1 MDELEILK
9 KDWKK
14 SENTFGQVSETEI
27 YGMLHKRSS
36 SLVKWILIISIIEFI
51 VLNGFGF
58 FIADKEMDNFE
69 KLHPYLFITENVNY
83 LILLG
88 FIFLFYKNYKS
99 ICVLN
104 SSTKLIK
111 DIIKTR
117 KIVNYY
123 IYWNVFISS
132 FLGSFAFIDGFN
144 ASYRQANPNAEE
156 LSQTGFIIIFI
167 FSMLFVVG
175 IVFGFYKLLYGILL
189 NRLNK
194 NYKELQKMDF

>member
-9 KDWKK
+9 NDWKK
-14 SENTFGQVSETEI
+14 KENTFDQVSENEI
-27 YGMLHKRSS
+27 YEMLHKRSS

-58 FIADKEMDNFE
+58 LISDKEIENFQ
-69 KLHPYLFITENVNY
+69 KLHPYLSIIENVNY

-99 ICVLN
+99 ICVLD
-104 SSTKLIK
+104 SSKKLIK

-156 LSQTGFIIIFI
+156 LSQSGFIIIFI

>member
-9 KDWKK
+9 NDWKK
-14 SENTFGQVSETEI
+14 KENTFDQVSENEI
-27 YGMLHKRSS
+27 YGMLHKKSS

-58 FIADKEMDNFE
+58 LISDKEMDNFE
-69 KLHPYLFITENVNY
+69 KLHPYFSIIEKINYFI
-83 LILLG
+83 LIG
-88 FIFLFYKNYKS
+88 FIYLFYKNYKA
-99 ICVLN
+99 ICVLD
-104 SSTKLIK
+104 SSKKLIK

-132 FLGSFAFIDGFN
+132 FLGSFGFIDGF
-144 ASYRQANPNAEE
+144 YEGYHQANPNAEE

-167 FSMLFVVG
+167 FSMMFV
-175 IVFGFYKLLYGILL
+175 IALIFGFYKLLYGFLL
-189 NRLNK
+189 NRLNN

>member
-1 MDELEILK
+1 MSLDMFLGAIYTPLLILLWLK
-9 KDWKK
+9 VM
-14 SENTFGQVSETEI
+14 SAL
-27 YGMLHKRSS
+27 MP
-36 SLVKWILIISIIEFI
+36 
-51 VLNGFGF
+51 
-58 FIADKEMDNFE
+58 IA
-69 KLHPYLFITENVNY
+69 

-88 FIFLFYKNYKS
+88 FIFLFYKNYKA
-99 ICVLN
+99 ICVLD
-104 SSTKLIK
+104 SSKKLIK

-132 FLGSFAFIDGFN
+132 FLGSFAFIDGFYAGYN
-144 ASYRQANPNAEE
+144 QANPNAEE

-175 IVFGFYKLLYGILL
+175 FIFGFYKLLYGILL

-194 NYKELQKMDF
+194 NYKELQKMEF

>member
-14 SENTFGQVSETEI
+14 SENTFSQITETEI

-69 KLHPYLFITENVNY
+69 KLHPYLSIIEKINY
-83 LILLG
+83 IILLG
-88 FIFLFYKNYKS
+88 FIYLFYKNYKS
-99 ICVLN
+99 ICVLD
-104 SSTKLIK
+104 SSKKLIK

-156 LSQTGFIIIFI
+156 LSQTGFIIIFL

>member
-9 KDWKK
+9 NDWKK
-14 SENTFGQVSETEI
+14 KENTFDQVSENEI
-27 YGMLHKRSS
+27 YEMLHKKSS

-58 FIADKEMDNFE
+58 LISDKEMDNFE
-69 KLHPYLFITENVNY
+69 KLHPYLSIIEKINY
-83 LILLG
+83 LILIG
-88 FIFLFYKNYKS
+88 FIYLFYKNYKA
-99 ICVLN
+99 ICVLD
-104 SSTKLIK
+104 SSKKLIK

-132 FLGSFAFIDGFN
+132 FLGSFGFIDGFN
-144 ASYRQANPNAEE
+144 ASYHQANPNAEE

-167 FSMLFVVG
+167 FSMLFV
-175 IVFGFYKLLYGILL
+175 IALIFGFYKLLYGFLL

>member
-14 SENTFGQVSETEI
+14 SENTFSQITETEI

-58 FIADKEMDNFE
+58 VIADKEMDNFE
-69 KLHPYLFITENVNY
+69 KLHPYLSIIENVNY

-99 ICVLN
+99 ICVLD

-175 IVFGFYKLLYGILL
+175 IIFGFYKLLYGILL

-194 NYKELQKMDF
+194 NYKELQKMEF

>member
-9 KDWKK
+9 NDWKK
-14 SENTFGQVSETEI
+14 KENTFDQVSENEI
-27 YGMLHKRSS
+27 YEMLHKRSS

-58 FIADKEMDNFE
+58 LISDKEIENFQ
-69 KLHPYLFITENVNY
+69 KLHPYLSIIENVNY

-99 ICVLN
+99 ICVLD
-104 SSTKLIK
+104 SSKKLIK

-132 FLGSFAFIDGFN
+132 FLGSFGFIDGFN

-156 LSQTGFIIIFI
+156 LSQSGFIIIFI

>member
-9 KDWKK
+9 NDWKK
-14 SENTFGQVSETEI
+14 KENTFDQVSENEI
-27 YGMLHKRSS
+27 YEMLHKRSS

-58 FIADKEMDNFE
+58 LISDKEMDNFQ
-69 KLHPYLFITENVNY
+69 KLHPYLSIIENVNY

-99 ICVLN
+99 ICVLD
-104 SSTKLIK
+104 SSKKLIK

-132 FLGSFAFIDGFN
+132 FFGSFAFIDVFRAG
-144 ASYRQANPNAEE
+144 YKYANPEAAPISNV
-156 LSQTGFIIIFI
+156 GFIIIFI
-167 FSMLFVVG
+167 L
-175 IVFGFYKLLYGILL
+175 
-189 NRLNK
+189 
-194 NYKELQKMDF
+194 

>member
-14 SENTFGQVSETEI
+14 SENTFSQITETEI

-58 FIADKEMDNFE
+58 VIADKEMDNFE
-69 KLHPYLFITENVNY
+69 KLHPYLSIIEKINY
-83 LILLG
+83 IILLG
-88 FIFLFYKNYKS
+88 FIYLFYKNYKS
-99 ICVLN
+99 ISVLD
-104 SSTKLIK
+104 SSKKLIK

-144 ASYRQANPNAEE
+144 AGYRQANPNAEE
-156 LSQTGFIIIFI
+156 LSQTGFIIIFL

>member
-9 KDWKK
+9 NDWKK
-14 SENTFGQVSETEI
+14 KENTFNQVSENEI
-27 YGMLHKRSS
+27 YGMLHKKSS
-36 SLVKWILIISIIEFI
+36 SLVKWILIISIIEFV

-58 FIADKEMDNFE
+58 LISDNEIENFQ
-69 KLHPYLFITENVNY
+69 KLHPYLNIIENINY

-88 FIFLFYKNYKS
+88 FIYLFYKNYKT
-99 ICVLN
+99 ICVLD
-104 SSTKLIK
+104 SSKKLIQ

-132 FLGSFAFIDGFN
+132 FFGLFAFIDGFRAGYKN
-144 ASYRQANPNAEE
+144 ANPDTAPI
-156 LSQTGFIIIFI
+156 SDVGFIIIFI
-167 FSMLFVVG
+167 FSMLFV
-175 IVFGFYKLLYGILL
+175 IAIIFGFYKLLYGFLL

>member
-14 SENTFGQVSETEI
+14 SENTFSQITETEI
-27 YGMLHKRSS
+27 YEMLHKRSS

-58 FIADKEMDNFE
+58 FIADKEMANFE
-69 KLHPYLFITENVNY
+69 KLHPYLSIIEKINY

-88 FIFLFYKNYKS
+88 FIYLFYKNYKS
-99 ICVLN
+99 ICVLD
-104 SSTKLIK
+104 SSKKLIK

-132 FLGSFAFIDGFN
+132 FLGSFGFIDGFN
-144 ASYRQANPNAEE
+144 SSYRQANPNAEE
-156 LSQTGFIIIFI
+156 LTQTGFIIIFI
-167 FSMLFVVG
+167 FSMLFVIG
-175 IVFGFYKLLYGILL
+175 IIFGFYKLLYGILL

-194 NYKELQKMDF
+194 NYKELQKMYF